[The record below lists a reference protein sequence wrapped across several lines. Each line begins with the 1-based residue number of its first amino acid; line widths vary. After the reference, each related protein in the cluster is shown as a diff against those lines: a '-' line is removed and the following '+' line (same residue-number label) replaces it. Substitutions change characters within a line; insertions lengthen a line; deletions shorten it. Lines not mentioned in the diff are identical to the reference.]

1 MSVIHDEKEKREN
14 LKRKTRMKRKEKKK
28 KQPKKG
34 GKKKLILNLT
44 IPSRRGRKK

>member
-1 MSVIHDEKEKREN
+1 MGALHDGKEKLENIKRE
-14 LKRKTRMKRKEKKK
+14 TRMKRKEKKK

-34 GKKKLILNLT
+34 GKKKFSLQLT